1 MAASGAEALKA
12 AAFDLSPEPALVVD
26 RDGGLVAVNEAAEAL
41 FGHGLS
47 LLARGR
53 FRAALPPGSVLVSL
67 LDRAIFEGA
76 LVREHGVEVNLFG
89 QPPFEADGAAA
100 PLGDGAVLLTL
111 HVKGALGVDRA
122 ADAAGLRSV
131 VGLGKMLAHEIKNPL
146 AGIRGAAQLLK
157 TGASAVDQ
165 PLAQLIVDETDRIR
179 RLVDRMEAFSDEV
192 PTPREARQYPPGA
205 GSRPRP
211 GRQWRRRWF
220 GPAETYDP
228 SLPLVWGDEDHLIQI
243 FLNLV
248 KNAAEAAH
256 MRGDGRARSRCI
268 PPGAR
273 ASGCAAPTARPP
285 AARRSRSRQDNG
297 PGVPQSLRDHLFQ
310 PFVTTK
316 ANGTGLGLALV
327 TKLVTAHGG
336 LIDFESEPGRTVFRV
351 LLPVAPE
358 RGPVWRRVSMN
369 AASKKIL
376 IADDDSSMRLVLS
389 QAFTRLGYQVRAT
402 GNATTCSSGSW
413 TARAIWSSPM

>member
-1 MAASGAEALKA
+1 MTDRARVLGTLAPEALKA

-67 LDRAIFEGA
+67 IDRAIFEGA

-100 PLGDGAVLLTL
+100 PLGDGSVLLTL
-111 HVKGALGVDRA
+111 HVKGVLGVDRG

-179 RLVDRMEAFSDEV
+179 RLVDRMEAFSDEI
-192 PTPREARQYPPGA
+192 PTPREPVNIHLVLDRVRALIANGVA
-205 GSRPRP
+205 DGLALKES
-211 GRQWRRRWF
+211 
-220 GPAETYDP
+220 YDP
-228 SLPLVWGDEDHLIQI
+228 SLPPVWGDEDHLIQI
-243 FLNLV
+243 FLNLT

-256 MRGDGRARSRCI
+256 ARGDGRGAISIHTAWR
-268 PPGAR
+268 PGVRVRGADGK
-273 ASGCAAPTARPP
+273 ATSGAPIEVRVV
-285 AARRSRSRQDNG
+285 DNG
-297 PGVPQSLRDHLFQ
+297 PGVPASLRDHLFQ

-351 LLPVAPE
+351 LLPVAPQKGAPE
-358 RGPVWRRVSMN
+358 V
-369 AASKKIL
+369 
-376 IADDDSSMRLVLS
+376 
-389 QAFTRLGYQVRAT
+389 QAGDA
-402 GNATTCSSGSW
+402 
-413 TARAIWSSPM
+413 